1 MTSIARSITKFSKNE
16 IKLLFEN
23 AEKHSICSAFVL
35 LRAQQQTI
43 KGRILIVSSK
53 KVGTAPVRNLLKRRI
68 KHIFLHQKLYG
79 KGFDWILITRRKATF
94 FTFLDLQKKLTS
106 CFSLD

>member
-16 IKLLFEN
+16 IKFLFEH
-23 AEKHSICSAFVL
+23 AEKHYICNTFVL

-43 KGRILIVSSK
+43 NGRILIVSSK

-68 KHIFLHQKLYG
+68 KHIFLHEKLYG
-79 KGFDWILITRRKATF
+79 KGFDWILITRKKAASLTF
-94 FTFLDLQKKLTS
+94 SDLQKKLTS
-106 CFSLD
+106 CFFMD